1 MSEENAKSDKA
12 KVPDTPPEVKTFTE
26 AEIEE
31 LKKQLLEPAPKRPRD
46 EEDDQADAAAGAQRK
61 RIPTK
66 STELKT
72 LEMVL
77 TKMGKIEDTLAES
90 RAAPAPLSLPVK
102 YNWSTTERTVKTY
115 QAAAVAFSG
124 SLSTFFF
131 LHHVIYLCELF
142 RSFFFYVFFV
152 FIFSLFYE

>member
-90 RAAPAPLSLPVK
+90 RAALPL
-102 YNWSTTERTVKTY
+102 
-115 QAAAVAFSG
+115 
-124 SLSTFFF
+124 
-131 LHHVIYLCELF
+131 
-142 RSFFFYVFFV
+142 
-152 FIFSLFYE
+152 